1 MEVQEFNER
10 ERNARLDAY
19 FSAIKEMIPTE
30 QKNESEDK
38 TNEKG

>member
-1 MEVQEFNER
+1 M
-10 ERNARLDAY
+10 ARLDAY
-19 FSAIKEMIPTE
+19 FSAIKEMIRLAE